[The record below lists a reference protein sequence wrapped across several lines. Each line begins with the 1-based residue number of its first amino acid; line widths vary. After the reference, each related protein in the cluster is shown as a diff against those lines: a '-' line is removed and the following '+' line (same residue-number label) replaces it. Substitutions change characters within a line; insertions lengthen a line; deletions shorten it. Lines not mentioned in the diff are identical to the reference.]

1 MTRRNVSEY
10 NDSRMIKDS
19 SSNAI
24 QRVLRFAMA
33 IAAIA
38 VLSIAFYASPA
49 PEQDLPLLSPMQALS
64 PTAAPGG
71 GLPITDAQGLANK
84 MVYHLE
90 TRSFEVP
97 GAYSLVFLPK
107 RAKSVSLTVAMKGVF
122 KIGLDSN
129 SKPRIVAYNVGDTP
143 SPQPALLEISS
154 DRPLAIPDGAV
165 AVTFPDTRALNPA
178 TGTKPHAA
186 SGSVEIQIGPSKT
199 YQFYLPLKSITQIY
213 IGVRQIPPTFSKM
226 LLIRRDETPMES
238 SVFIP
243 ENGAAKIPLAMRIIA
258 FIIAIVLVLR
268 GPQVATVSARL
279 AIFVGIIQGVLG
291 IVIFNLPGML
301 AKPSGAISILCA
313 LTILAQGLL
322 KNPAPVFGIIA
333 FAATILF
340 LFPVWPVIPATVCLA
355 ALFLTAAHAL
365 RHRKLLNR
373 AQFLLPLLFIALLP
387 GFEFKHETRG
397 QSGNR
402 GLPMTGS
409 RLDTWAIYRHTDIMD
424 NHKELRGEEF
434 RGAFV
439 HCQKPEDVFR
449 IIALGSSSTYGAG
462 IGDPKQTWPAQ
473 LENLLRDDCRSN
485 VEVVN
490 AGWGGYN
497 AFQLAV
503 WLKEVLWRYNPDAV
517 ILYYGGNED
526 GDSRPENYYWRIR
539 RELDRL
545 GEPNEK
551 EIRQVLRYGVG
562 RSPAIVFLDQFS
574 GMATYAFLRNL
585 LIRPQAPVMDEQ
597 LPPPTITR
605 SLKIMLDVA
614 RAYDFQLV
622 LVPEIE
628 AQGGNQP
635 VKTLKPR
642 ITQEMKD
649 FAEANHIEF
658 SDLTGRWESVK
669 NEPVSFDLVHLTPLG
684 CGYLARFIA
693 DRLYD
698 GPVLRGMC
706 TRPLADAAPVAVVE

>member
-1 MTRRNVSEY
+1 MFRSIVTRR
-10 NDSRMIKDS
+10 MTKDT
-19 SSNAI
+19 SSNTI
-24 QRVLRFAMA
+24 ERVLRFAMA
-33 IAAIA
+33 MATVAA
-38 VLSIAFYASPA
+38 LSIALYASPA
-49 PEQDLPLLSPMQALS
+49 LEQDQPRLSPMQALS
-64 PTAAPGG
+64 PTSAPGG

-107 RAKSVSLTVAMKGVF
+107 RAKSVSLTVAMKSVF

-129 SKPRIVAYNVGDTP
+129 SKPRIVADNVGDTP
-143 SPQPALLEISS
+143 SPQPALVEILS

-165 AVTFPDTRALNPA
+165 AVTFPNTRSQIPA
-178 TGTKPHAA
+178 TDTKPRAVREP
-186 SGSVEIQIGPSKT
+186 VEIQIGPSKT
-199 YQFYLPLKSITQIY
+199 YQFHLPVKSISQIY

-226 LLIRRDETPMES
+226 LLIRRDESPMES

-243 ENGAAKIPLAMRIIA
+243 ENGVAEIPLAMRIIA
-258 FIIAIVLVLR
+258 FIIAIALVMR
-268 GPQVATVSARL
+268 GLEIATISGRP
-279 AIFVGIIQGVLG
+279 AIFLGVIQGIIG
-291 IVIFNLPGML
+291 IIIFHMPGML
-301 AKPSGAISILCA
+301 AKPSGTISILCA
-313 LTILAQGLL
+313 LTILAHGLS

-340 LFPVWPVIPATVCLA
+340 FFPVWPVIPATLCLA
-355 ALFLTAAHAL
+355 TIFLTAAHAL

-373 AQFLLPLLFIALLP
+373 AQLLLPVLFIALLP
-387 GFEFKHETRG
+387 GFEFMHETRG
-397 QSGNR
+397 QPGDH

-409 RLDTWAIYRHTDIMD
+409 RLDSWAIYRHTDIMN
-424 NHKELRGEEF
+424 NHKDLRGEEF
-434 RGAFV
+434 RSAFV
-439 HCQKPEDVFR
+439 HYQKPEDVFR

-462 IGDPKQTWPAQ
+462 IGNPQQTWPAQ
-473 LENLLRDDCRSN
+473 LENLLHDDCRSKI
-485 VEVVN
+485 EVLN

-497 AFQLAV
+497 AFQLAI
-503 WLKEVLWRYNPDAV
+503 WLKEVLWRYNPNAV

-526 GDSRPENYYWRIR
+526 GDSRPESYYWRIR
-539 RELDRL
+539 HELDRL
-545 GEPNEK
+545 GEPNEQ

-562 RSPAIVFLDQFS
+562 RSPTIVFLDKFS
-574 GMATYAFLRNL
+574 GMATYGFLRKL
-585 LIRPQAPVMDEQ
+585 LVRPQAPVIDKQ

-605 SLKIMLDVA
+605 SLEIMLDVA

-628 AQGGNQP
+628 AQVGNQP

-649 FAEANHIEF
+649 FSEAHHIEF
-658 SDLTGRWESVK
+658 CDLTERWESVK

-684 CGYLARFIA
+684 SGYLARFIA
-693 DRLYD
+693 DSLYD

-706 TRPLADAAPVAVVE
+706 ARPLADAETVAVVK